1 MLDTSNHNRKVITI
15 MDFRGYINENH
26 FISLSYYSKLN
37 MFQQVSHLL
46 VMLCCLRKTEVRE
59 KIRAGRGASSSGP
72 YHAYAKCLPRETPR
86 GAHANPMGKR
96 LHGIVSDS
104 TLQAARRGG
113 RLPTYISHFLSTLS
127 ITTNEELNGHRL
139 KYQFWLTFVVQIFY
153 MLRVMVGKEDLSTFL
168 TDSQESAR

>member
-1 MLDTSNHNRKVITI
+1 
-15 MDFRGYINENH
+15 MDFRGYINKNH
-26 FISLSYYSKLN
+26 FMSLSYYSKLN

-59 KIRAGRGASSSGP
+59 NKGRTGCQLVRPLSRVCKLLAPRDAERRACEP
-72 YHAYAKCLPRETPR
+72 
-86 GAHANPMGKR
+86 
-96 LHGIVSDS
+96 HGEKVAWKFSDS

-153 MLRVMVGKEDLSTFL
+153 MLFYFTKSCEKQVSSRIFVRRRVSFHMMFIKDKSGKK
-168 TDSQESAR
+168 